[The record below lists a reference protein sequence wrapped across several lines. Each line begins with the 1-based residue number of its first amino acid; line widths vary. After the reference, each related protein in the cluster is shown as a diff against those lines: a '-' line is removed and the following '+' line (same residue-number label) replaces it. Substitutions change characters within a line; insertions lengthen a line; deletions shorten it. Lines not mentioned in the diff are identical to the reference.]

1 MTTTTTTRNAKVAAD
16 SAKLAASLET
26 ANGNPATEINP
37 ATGRKRAVAKPAIVK
52 TDSAGKVTKVAASKT
67 VASKPAAKPAAEP
80 KPKTVPASRVLAR
93 QLVTTVAEAF
103 ADASDADKQRIANYL
118 KIVTTGTDEDGRRW
132 WVQDFPRP
140 THFSWA

>member
-37 ATGRKRAVAKPAIVK
+37 ATGRKRAVATPKQAIAK
-52 TDSAGKVTKVAASKT
+52 TDSAGKVTKVAASK
-67 VASKPAAKPAAEP
+67 PAASKPAAEP

-93 QLVTTVAEAF
+93 QLVETVAEAF
-103 ADASDADKQRIANYL
+103 ANASDADKQRVANYL